1 LNLKKKDMKNI
12 NIPHELN
19 KIDIADLHT
28 AFKKLKIDVAPAK
41 PGTNEMDDA
50 TRAGISKFQE
60 QAGLRVNGRLTSETV
75 TRLNA
80 ELEHIF
86 YRYISQIELKA

>member
-1 LNLKKKDMKNI
+1 MKHI

-41 PGTNEMDDA
+41 RRSDEMDA
-50 TRAGISKFQE
+50 KNICNLHFSKNLISH
-60 QAGLRVNGRLTSETV
+60 L
-75 TRLNA
+75 
-80 ELEHIF
+80 
-86 YRYISQIELKA
+86 